1 MAKLCEKRH
10 PLRQAGYRRLP
21 KVRIFQ
27 QGAGRRG
34 AAAVRAGDASA
45 RFRTVRCAAGCVR
58 HISTKWP
65 SSGPASFALGIA
77 GLTPGASPGVATRHA
92 GCVRHISTKWP
103 SSRPA
108 SFALGIAGLTPGA
121 SPGVATRHAGCVRHI
136 GTKWPNSR
144 RGLRPRRPR
153 ECGRGTL
160 RACATSG
167 SQNVQSPGA
176 SFARVC
182 RPECRHGTPGACA
195 KSVTALM

>member
-1 MAKLCEKRH
+1 LAKLCEKRH

-92 GCVRHISTKWP
+92 GCVRHISAKWP
-103 SSRPA
+103 SSR
-108 SFALGIAGLTPGA
+108 L
-121 SPGVATRHAGCVRHI
+121 
-136 GTKWPNSR
+136 
-144 RGLRPRRPR
+144 
-153 ECGRGTL
+153 
-160 RACATSG
+160 
-167 SQNVQSPGA
+167 A
-176 SFARVC
+176 SFARLKSRLKTGC
-182 RPECRHGTPGACA
+182 GHDCPPSSQPRWRTTPFMFRSMLIWCPSPYGTPMG
-195 KSVTALM
+195 LMVSPA